1 MTLDW
6 AALKHAYGSAGDIPQ
21 ALRDAVGEDPER
33 AAEAIEHLF
42 SSIYHQG
49 TLYPATPHAVPYLA
63 GFAAGPGT
71 PRRAAFVGLLGA
83 IASTG
88 DAGPE
93 VLADVDAALA
103 REAGRL
109 LPLLDDPD
117 AELRH
122 LATHLLGNLPRECAA
137 EVVPTL
143 RARRRRERSPRV
155 VAGLLAAAGRLDPS
169 GSAGWLAE
177 ELAPGKPAAVRA
189 GALWAIVHAGLPWPD
204 AASAVVLDCWLD
216 GSPLTNWI
224 WSDDPFGEI
233 VARSDSAAFAEL
245 CRTLLERGTPEA
257 AGKAVDAAYERCTR
271 SRSARA
277 ECAPLLAAGVHHPDL
292 GVRVAAARAICD
304 VPCAAPAAADALA
317 AYVADP
323 PPVAVEDANSSEG
336 RLFAA
341 ALEILVVL
349 DDPRWREPFV
359 AALVS
364 GGIVP
369 HLVGLLVDSDV
380 AVDSALLAVV
390 RRRLAASPL
399 EWQEQ
404 GGGYDELLARNR
416 WSNELSALTRL
427 LRHWGPGAA
436 DAVPELIRLV
446 PYEGWW
452 AVSAIAA
459 IGPAAS
465 AAVPALTRARDD
477 AGVSWRHRL
486 ECAQALVAVT
496 GDVAQLSCCV
506 AEASG
511 GEPVLA
517 ARAALR
523 HGLPLDDLL
532 PALRDLA
539 TVDRGDD
546 ASDVQ
551 ARIDAGRLLL
561 EAGDA
566 RAPLVAAAG
575 ALDSGRRVAQAAE
588 LAGLIGPHAA
598 DLVPRLRELL
608 DDRHDHAD
616 VALAIRRV
624 TGEAAPL
631 VDAVRRR
638 LPRMG
643 AGNWLVEALCEL
655 GPDAA
660 PLLPELRELA
670 YGDAATGGIGSYGH
684 QVRQDEEERRHLVT
698 VLAELTAVP

>member
-6 AALKHAYGSAGDIPQ
+6 AALEHAYGSAEDVPQ
-21 ALRDAVGEDPER
+21 TLRDAVGEDPER

-49 TLYPATPHAVPYLA
+49 TLYPATPHAVPLLA
-63 GFAAGPGT
+63 ELVADPGT

-88 DAGPE
+88 DADPE

-103 REAGRL
+103 REVGRL
-109 LPLLDDPD
+109 LPLLDDPE

-122 LATHLLGNLPRECAA
+122 LTTHLLGNLPRECAA
-137 EVVPTL
+137 EVVPAL
-143 RARRRRERSPRV
+143 LVRRRRERSPRV

-169 GSAGWLAE
+169 GSAGRLAE

-189 GALWAIVHAGLPWPD
+189 GALWAIVDAGLPWPD
-204 AASAVVLDCWLD
+204 TAPEVVLDCWLD

-224 WSDDPFGEI
+224 WSDDPFGDV
-233 VARSDSAAFAEL
+233 VARTDSAAFSEL

-257 AGKAVDAAYERCTR
+257 AEKAVDAAYDRCTR
-271 SRSARA
+271 SRSART

-292 GVRVAAARAICD
+292 AVRVTAARAICD
-304 VPCAAPAAADALA
+304 VLTAAPAAADALA

-341 ALEILVVL
+341 ALEILITL
-349 DDPRWREPFV
+349 GDPRWREPFM
-359 AALVS
+359 AALTS

-369 HLVGLLVDSDV
+369 GLVGLLVDTDV
-380 AVDSALLAVV
+380 AAEPALLTAV
-390 RRRLAASPL
+390 RRRLATVPL
-399 EWQEQ
+399 EWQEH
-404 GGGYDELLARNR
+404 GGGYDELLVRNR

-427 LRHWGPGAA
+427 LRHWGPDAA

-452 AVSAIAA
+452 TASALAA

-465 AAVPALTRARDD
+465 AAVPLLTRVRDD
-477 AGVSWRHRL
+477 AEVSWRHRL
-486 ECAQALVAVT
+486 ECAQALAAIT
-496 GDVAQLSCCV
+496 GDTGQLSSRV
-506 AEASG
+506 VEAA
-511 GEPVLA
+511 GEPVLV
-517 ARAALR
+517 ARTALR
-523 HGLPLDDLL
+523 HGLPLDGLL

-539 TVDRGDD
+539 TTDRGDD
-546 ASDVQ
+546 ASAVRD
-551 ARIDAGRLLL
+551 RIDAGRMLL
-561 EAGDA
+561 EAGDT
-566 RAPLVAAAG
+566 RTPLIAVAA
-575 ALDSGRRVAQAAE
+575 ALDSGRYVAKAAE
-588 LAGLIGPHAA
+588 LAGLIGPPAA

-616 VALAIRRV
+616 AALAIRRV

-631 VDAVRRR
+631 VDAVRRW

-643 AGNWLVEALCEL
+643 AGKWLAEALREL

-670 YGDAATGGIGSYGH
+670 YGDAAIGGVGTYGR
-684 QVRQDEEERRHLVT
+684 QVREDEEDRHRLRA
-698 VLAELTAVP
+698 LLPQLT